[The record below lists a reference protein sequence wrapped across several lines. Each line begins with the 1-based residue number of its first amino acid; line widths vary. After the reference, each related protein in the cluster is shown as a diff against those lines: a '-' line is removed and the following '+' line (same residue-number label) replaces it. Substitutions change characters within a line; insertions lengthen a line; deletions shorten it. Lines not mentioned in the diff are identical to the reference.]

1 MKILLIAGHGGNPY
15 DSGAV
20 GCGLIEAVETRK
32 MVDLVAP
39 LLQKYGFTVC
49 KYDKSKN
56 AFYEVTR
63 GRDVFLNGAA
73 YVVEFHLNSAANDP
87 NGNGK
92 TTGSEIWVHT
102 NEKTIGAEQAILKRL
117 ENLGFRNR
125 GVKRSSGLAVLKN
138 VHRQGVSHALI
149 ETCFIDDKDDV
160 NLYNAKKQAV
170 AQAIADGIAEGF
182 GKTVQPAQTTKKT
195 EEEKPMTREQFE
207 KFYDLVNPMY
217 KNLDQVPAY
226 WKQEVKEMI
235 QRGAIKGDGVNE
247 IGMRE
252 EALKAAI
259 VAYRAAVAIHKEG

>member
-20 GCGLIEAVETRK
+20 GCGLTEAVETRA
-32 MVDLVAP
+32 MADLVYP
-39 LLQKYGFTVC
+39 LLKSYGFEVC
-49 KYDKSKN
+49 KYDQSKN
-56 AFYEVTR
+56 AFQEVTH
-63 GRDVFLNGAA
+63 GKNVFLNGSN
-73 YVVEFHLNSAANDP
+73 YVVEFHLNAAANDP

-102 NEKTIGAEQAILKRL
+102 DEKTIGAELAILKRL
-117 ENLGFRNR
+117 ESLGFRNR

-138 VHRQGVSHALI
+138 VHKQGVSHALI

-160 NLYNAKKQAV
+160 ALYNAKKQAV

-182 GKTVQPAQTTKKT
+182 GKTVQPAQTEEKT

-207 KFYDLVNPMY
+207 KFYDLINPMY

-235 QRGAIKGDGVNE
+235 QCGAIKGDGVNE

-252 EALKAAI
+252 ESLKAAI
-259 VAYRAAVAIHKEG
+259 VAYRAAVKINK

>member
-20 GCGLIEAVETRK
+20 GCELTEAVETRS
-32 MVDLVAP
+32 MVDLVSP
-39 LLQKYGFTVC
+39 LLQKYGFDVC

-56 AFYEVTR
+56 AFYQVTH
-63 GRDVFLNGAA
+63 GKDVFLNGAS
-73 YVVEFHLNSAANDP
+73 YVIEFHLNAAANDP
-87 NGNGK
+87 HGNGK

-102 NEKTIGAEQAILKRL
+102 NEKTVGAEQAILKNL
-117 ENLGFRNR
+117 EKLGFKNR

-138 VHRQGVSHALI
+138 VHKQGVSHALI

-160 NLYNAKKQAV
+160 DLYKAKKQAV
-170 AQAIADGIAEGF
+170 AQAIADGVAEGF
-182 GKTVQPAQTTKKT
+182 GKTVVHTPTTQHK
-195 EEEKPMTREQFE
+195 EEKPMTREQFE
-207 KFYDLVNPMY
+207 QFYNLVNPMY
-217 KNLDQVPAY
+217 KTIDQVPAY

-235 QRGAIKGDGVNE
+235 QCGAIKGDGVNE

-259 VAYRAAVAIHKEG
+259 VAYRAAVKIHKEG